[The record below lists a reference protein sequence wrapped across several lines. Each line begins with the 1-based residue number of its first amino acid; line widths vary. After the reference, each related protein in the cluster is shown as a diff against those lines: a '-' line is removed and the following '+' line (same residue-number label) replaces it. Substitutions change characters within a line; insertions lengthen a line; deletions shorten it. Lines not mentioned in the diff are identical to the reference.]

1 MKNKLFILAFCFML
15 ISSFTVSAQKLVSV
29 SGDILKLKGEK
40 KILVQYDFTNFSVG
54 DYKNEQDYINKRRAE
69 ILKKEGEAEAQKWED
84 AWHNAKEVR
93 FMPKF
98 ESVFNETSDGIVINR
113 DFKDAKYTLILKT
126 TFIEPGYNVGVMS
139 KPAYINV
146 EYIFVETANP
156 SNIIAK
162 YTCNNV
168 PGAQAMGYDFDA
180 STRISESYAKAGK
193 NMGKF
198 MAKTFAK

>member
-1 MKNKLFILAFCFML
+1 MKNKLFILASCLFL
-15 ISSFTVSAQKLVSV
+15 ISSLTVSAQKLVNV

-54 DYKNEQDYINKRRAE
+54 DYKNEQDYINKRKAE
-69 ILKKEGEAEAQKWED
+69 ILKKEGEAEAKKWED
-84 AWHNAKEVR
+84 AWHNAKEAR

-113 DFKDAKYTLILKT
+113 DFKDAKYTLIVKT
-126 TFIEPGYNVGVMS
+126 TFIEPGFNVGVMK

-162 YTCNNV
+162 YTCNNI